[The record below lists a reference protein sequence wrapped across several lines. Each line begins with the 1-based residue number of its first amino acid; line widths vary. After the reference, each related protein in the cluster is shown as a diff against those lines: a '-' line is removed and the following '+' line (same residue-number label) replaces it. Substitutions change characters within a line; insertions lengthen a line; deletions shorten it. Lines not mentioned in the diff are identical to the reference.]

1 MDQSKNHFLYDP
13 ASKDLKFFEH
23 SDKWKVTGH
32 QAADYLRN
40 HVIGSLE
47 SDVPPILDLFEKG
60 TAHEGKG
67 FFAMLRVIFPYLTW
81 ASKLFCT
88 KETEAD
94 KAASFLDQYADP
106 RYKGIGKRLYEIYR
120 HGLMHN
126 HFPSVL
132 IEGNPEQIVG
142 WKITLDANEHL
153 QMKSGQM
160 TAADTGSQLM
170 ATVIS
175 VCPRQLYQDIHCA
188 LQKYAADLEA
198 GKFLREFC
206 LGFQSK

>member
-13 ASKDLKFFEH
+13 VSKDLQFFEH

-32 QAADYLRN
+32 EAAEYLRN

-47 SDVPPILDLFEKG
+47 GDVPPIVGLFEKG
-60 TAHEGKG
+60 TAYESKG

-88 KETEAD
+88 KGTEAD
-94 KAASFLDQYADP
+94 KAVSFLDQYADP
-106 RYKGIGKRLYEIYR
+106 RYKGVGKRLYEIYR

-126 HFPSVL
+126 HFPNVL

-142 WKITLDANEHL
+142 WKITLDAGKHL
-153 QMKSGQM
+153 QVESRQISS
-160 TAADTGSQLM
+160 ADTGLQLK
-170 ATVIS
+170 ACVTA

-188 LQKYAADLEA
+188 MQKYATDLEG
-198 GKFLREFC
+198 GKFLKEFC